1 MNDETIKIPDIG
13 SGSAEIIE
21 ICVASGD
28 SVSADDS
35 LIVLESDKASMEVP
49 APRDGQI
56 TEILVKVGD
65 SVSEGDDMLK
75 MAAAGAA
82 AAPAVVEEKAAP
94 APVAAAPAPVATPA
108 PAATSSVQASSIQE
122 VQIPD
127 IGAENVPVIEICV
140 AVGDE
145 IAEEDSL
152 VVLETD
158 KATMEVPSPFA
169 GVIKEICV
177 KEGDAMNQGDLVVKI
192 ETTGG
197 AVVEA
202 PVAQSAAPVAA
213 PASAPAAAAPVAI
226 AGGVQ
231 DVTVPD
237 IGGDDV
243 PVIEICVAV
252 GDEVAEEDSLV
263 VLESDKA
270 TMEVPSPFAGVIK
283 EICVKEGDKMSQG
296 SLIVKI
302 ETKGG
307 VVAAAPVA
315 ESAAAPAAPQAPAP
329 AAAPAAPAAGKSGK
343 PSAKQQLELEKAN
356 RNFHAGP
363 AVRKL
368 AREFGVD
375 LSLVKGTGPRS
386 RIIKED
392 VQAYVKA
399 KIQEAN
405 KPQAAAVSGGA
416 GIPPV
421 PAQDYGKW
429 GEIEEV
435 ALNRLRKV
443 AARNFQRSWLNVPHV
458 TQFDEADITELEAF
472 RKANKAMAEKKGTKL
487 TPLPFFLKAVAYV
500 LAEMPQFC
508 TSLSEDGESVI
519 YKKYINI
526 GVAVDT
532 PDGLLVPVLKNV
544 DQKGIWELSR
554 ECIELAGK
562 ARDKKLKPDEM
573 QGGCFTISSLG
584 SIGGTAFT
592 PIVNA
597 PEVAILG
604 ISKAAM
610 KPVWNGKDF
619 DAKLMCPLSLSYDHR
634 VINGADAARFTSM
647 LGNLLADIRMLLL

>member
-1 MNDETIKIPDIG
+1 MSDEIIKIPDIG

-82 AAPAVVEEKAAP
+82 APVAEEKAAP
-94 APVAAAPAPVATPA
+94 APAAPVAEAPAPVAA
-108 PAATSSVQASSIQE
+108 PAVASSVQD
-122 VQIPD
+122 VTIPD
-127 IGAENVPVIEICV
+127 IGGDNVPVIEICV

-152 VVLETD
+152 VVLESD

-177 KEGDAMNQGDLVVKI
+177 SEGQAMSQGDLVVKI

-197 AVVEA
+197 AVIEA
-202 PVAQSAAPVAA
+202 PAQA
-213 PASAPAAAAPVAI
+213 APAAAAPAPAVETATAPVAV

-237 IGGDDV
+237 IGAEDV

-302 ETKGG
+302 ETKGS
-307 VVAAAPVA
+307 V
-315 ESAAAPAAPQAPAP
+315 
-329 AAAPAAPAAGKSGK
+329 AAPAAPAPQAQASAPAAPVASK
-343 PSAKQQLELEKAN
+343 PAAPAPAKASAKAASAELEKAN

-375 LSLVKGTGPRS
+375 LSLVKGSGPRS
-386 RIIKED
+386 RILKED

-399 KIQEAN
+399 KLAE
-405 KPQAAAVSGGA
+405 KPKATAVEGGA

-421 PAQDYGKW
+421 PAQDYAKW

-508 TSLSEDGESVI
+508 SSLSEDGESVI

-532 PDGLLVPVLKNV
+532 PDGLLVPVIKNV